1 MKSRVEP
8 TYRYWLLA
16 IGYWLLAIGY
26 WLLAIGN
33 LVLAHYVQ
41 EHCSRLLRKAKRDAG
56 HLLHHL
62 GHDLA
67 RALPQALRQGY
78 AVNLPGLS

>member
-1 MKSRVEP
+1 MNPLESLNRLSKAEENEKPRRTDIP
-8 TYRYWLLA
+8 
-16 IGYWLLAIGY
+16 
-26 WLLAIGN
+26 LLAIGN

-67 RALPQALRQGY
+67 RALPQALRHGY
-78 AVNLPGLS
+78 AVNLPSLS